1 MVSPGAFGV
10 RGRGP
15 AWQPAPPRPERRHG
29 RAGEGPP
36 ARLPGPLQGKHLPTE
51 ELLLIR
57 RGNDLLLGQGRR
69 VKCFCTPGRDPAF
82 NGGFARTALKV
93 AATEWFKK
101 PPEPRSPEGP
111 SPRQRPP
118 GPTDSGL
125 RQRGA
130 TDEPLCPASFPG
142 IPIPLQGAVTSPS
155 VSHTTQN
162 DRERQTGLFSCF
174 HISRKKSTFLG
185 IPASTSSLMG
195 KEKSRLKA
203 DGWVMARPPPR
214 LGTDGP
220 LKKEPRGV
228 PADVPRLRPA
238 SDPGTSALDR
248 PPSAGA
254 RACPCCLRCREAVSE
269 GTQGFRSEWGTR
281 TQAD

>member
-69 VKCFCTPGRDPAF
+69 IKCFCTPGRYPAF
-82 NGGFARTALKV
+82 NDGFARTALKV

-111 SPRQRPP
+111 WPRQRPP
-118 GPTDSGL
+118 GPTGSGL

-130 TDEPLCPASFPG
+130 TGEPLCLASFPG
-142 IPIPLQGAVTSPS
+142 IPIPLQGADPSPS

-162 DRERQTGLFSCF
+162 DRGGKRVCSPVFTFRGKILLF
-174 HISRKKSTFLG
+174 
-185 IPASTSSLMG
+185 PAFPLL
-195 KEKSRLKA
+195 RL
-203 DGWVMARPPPR
+203 
-214 LGTDGP
+214 L
-220 LKKEPRGV
+220 
-228 PADVPRLRPA
+228 
-238 SDPGTSALDR
+238 
-248 PPSAGA
+248 
-254 RACPCCLRCREAVSE
+254 
-269 GTQGFRSEWGTR
+269 
-281 TQAD
+281 